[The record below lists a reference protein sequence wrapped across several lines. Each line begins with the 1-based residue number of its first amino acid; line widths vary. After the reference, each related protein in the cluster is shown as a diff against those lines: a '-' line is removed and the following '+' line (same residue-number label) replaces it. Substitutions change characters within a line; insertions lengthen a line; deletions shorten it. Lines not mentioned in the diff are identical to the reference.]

1 MRKLHRGI
9 AAGTLA
15 LPLVLGATGVAAAD
29 SFQQGEAAV
38 GPDGA
43 ASNAVSTNVDGS
55 GNASY
60 DQKHAAAGPD
70 GAASHDTSSTTG
82 DHGGLLGLGILG
94 L

>member
-9 AAGTLA
+9 AAGVLA

-29 SFQQGEAAV
+29 SFEQGNTAV
-38 GPDGA
+38 GPGGA
-43 ASNAVSTNVDGS
+43 ASNTVETSVDGS

-60 DQKHAAAGPD
+60 GQQRAAAGPD

-82 DHGGLLGLGILG
+82 DHDGLLGLGILG
-94 L
+94 F